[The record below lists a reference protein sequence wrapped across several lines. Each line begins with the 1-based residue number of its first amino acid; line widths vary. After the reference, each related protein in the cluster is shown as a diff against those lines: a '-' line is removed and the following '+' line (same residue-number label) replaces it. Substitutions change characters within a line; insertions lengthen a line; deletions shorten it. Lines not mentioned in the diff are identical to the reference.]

1 MGHIT
6 SNIDRFQTIPVATMF
21 RFGLTLMPNSQQV
34 ISVVASIAL
43 VVSSMGLEGC
53 KKKESQADQQAQ
65 APAATFA
72 MPTADQLYQLVAPIA
87 LFPDNLVAIVLASST
102 YPDQITASWQWLQQ
116 NGGLKG
122 ADLMQSVDQ
131 QPWDASVKGL
141 TQFPDVVQ
149 QMATNLSWTSSLGD
163 AYFNAPQNVMNAV
176 QVMRQRA
183 YQAGNLKSTPQ
194 QNVQVEN
201 QPAGTEPAPASSGNE
216 DEQPPVTVVQSPP
229 QTIVIQPAQ
238 PDVVYV
244 PSYNPTVV
252 YGEPIPP
259 APGYSTAD
267 MVTTGLVSFGVGM
280 LVGAAI
286 SNNNNN
292 CCGWGYNSWNTG
304 WNNSSVHYNNN
315 VYISNSNT
323 FVNRNNYNNV
333 NRNNIN
339 GNNINR
345 NNINAN
351 NINRND
357 LNRGGTPQFDQRR
370 NQGVG
375 DRNQGIGD
383 RNQGVGNRNQVVGD
397 RNQGVGNRNQGVGDR
412 NQGVGNRNQGV
423 GDRNQGVG
431 NRNQGVGDRNQGAG
445 NRNQGVGDRNQ
456 GAGNRNQGGGN
467 QRTEQRGYGNQPNRG
482 ASNNAMGNYKQ
493 GGNARND
500 SARGKQSVNGGGNRG
515 GANTAQ
521 ARGGGGGAKS
531 GGGNRSGGAKGGGAK
546 SGGSK
551 GGGGR
556 KR

>member
-1 MGHIT
+1 
-6 SNIDRFQTIPVATMF
+6 
-21 RFGLTLMPNSQQV
+21 MPNSQQV
-34 ISVVASIAL
+34 IAVAASVAL
-43 VVSSMGLEGC
+43 MVSTMGLDGC
-53 KKKESQADQQAQ
+53 NKKESQAGQSTQ
-65 APAATFA
+65 APTATYA
-72 MPTADQLYQLVAPIA
+72 TPTPEQLYQIVAPIA

-102 YPDQITASWQWLQQ
+102 FPDQITAAWQWIQQ

-122 ADLMQSVDQ
+122 PQLMRSVDQ

-141 TQFPDVVQ
+141 TQFSDVLQ

-183 YQAGNLKSTPQ
+183 YHAGNLKSTPQ

-201 QPAGTEPAPASSGNE
+201 QPAGTEPAPASPGE
-216 DEQPPVTVVQSPP
+216 EQPPVTVVQSPP

-244 PSYNPTVV
+244 PSYNPTIV
-252 YGEPIPP
+252 YGDPVPP
-259 APGYSTAD
+259 PPGYSTESL
-267 MVTTGLVSFGVGM
+267 VTTGIVSFGLGM
-280 LVGAAI
+280 LVGAAL
-286 SNNNNN
+286 NNNND

-304 WNNSSVHYNNN
+304 WNNSSVNYNNN
-315 VYISNSNT
+315 VYVSNSNT

-339 GNNINR
+339 
-345 NNINAN
+345 AN
-351 NINRND
+351 NVNRND
-357 LNRGGTPQFDQRR
+357 LNRGNTPQFDQR
-370 NQGVG
+370 
-375 DRNQGIGD
+375 
-383 RNQGVGNRNQVVGD
+383 
-397 RNQGVGNRNQGVGDR
+397 RNQGVGDR

-431 NRNQGVGDRNQGAG
+431 NRNQGIGDRNQGVG

-456 GAGNRNQGGGN
+456 GVGNRNQGRGN
-467 QRTEQRGYGNQPNRG
+467 PRPEQRGYGNQPNRG
-482 ASNNAMGNYKQ
+482 ASNNAMGNYQK

-500 SARGKQSVNGGGNRG
+500 SARGKQSVNGSGNRG
-515 GANTAQ
+515 GNSAQ
-521 ARGGGGGAKS
+521 ARGGGGGGGSRGGSAKS
-531 GGGNRSGGAKGGGAK
+531 SGGSRGGAK
-546 SGGSK
+546 SSGAK

>member
-1 MGHIT
+1 
-6 SNIDRFQTIPVATMF
+6 MF
-21 RFGLTLMPNSQQV
+21 RFGETSMPNSQQV
-34 ISVVASIAL
+34 IALVASVAL
-43 VVSSMGLEGC
+43 VVSSMGLDGC
-53 KKKESQADQQAQ
+53 KKKESQSGPQAQ
-65 APAATFA
+65 APTTTYA
-72 MPTADQLYQLVAPIA
+72 MPTPDQLYQLVAPIA

-102 YPDQITASWQWLQQ
+102 YPDQITAAWQWMQQ

-122 ADLMQSVDQ
+122 PQLMQSVDQ

-141 TQFPDVVQ
+141 TQFSDVLQ

-201 QPAGTEPAPASSGNE
+201 QPAGTEPVAASSGE
-216 DEQPPVTVVQSPP
+216 EHQVTVVQSPP
-229 QTIVIQPAQ
+229 QTIVIQPTQ

-244 PSYNPTVV
+244 PSYNPTAV
-252 YGEPIPP
+252 YGAPVPP
-259 APGYSTAD
+259 PPGYSTEA
-267 MVTTGLVSFGVGM
+267 MVTTGVISFGVGM

-286 SNNNNN
+286 NNNNN

-304 WNNSSVHYNNN
+304 WNNSSVRYNNN

-333 NRNNIN
+333 NRNDF
-339 GNNINR
+339 NR

-351 NINRND
+351 NVNRND
-357 LNRGGTPQFDQRR
+357 LNRGNSPQFDQR
-370 NQGVG
+370 
-375 DRNQGIGD
+375 
-383 RNQGVGNRNQVVGD
+383 
-397 RNQGVGNRNQGVGDR
+397 RNQGVGDR

-431 NRNQGVGDRNQGAG
+431 NRNQGL
-445 NRNQGVGDRNQ
+445 
-456 GAGNRNQGGGN
+456 GN

-482 ASNNAMGNYKQ
+482 ASNNAMGNYQQ

-500 SARGKQSVNGGGNRG
+500 SARGRQSVNGGGNRG
-515 GANTAQ
+515 GGNTAQ
-521 ARGGGGGAKS
+521 ARSG
-531 GGGNRSGGAKGGGAK
+531 GGGNRSGGNTAQARSGGGGGNRGGGGGSAK
-546 SGGSK
+546 SGGSRAG

-556 KR
+556 QKR

>member
-1 MGHIT
+1 
-6 SNIDRFQTIPVATMF
+6 
-21 RFGLTLMPNSQQV
+21 MPNFQQV
-34 ISVVASIAL
+34 IAVVSSVAL
-43 VVSSMGLEGC
+43 VVSSIGLEGC
-53 KKKESQADQQAQ
+53 KKKESPAGQQA
-65 APAATFA
+65 PTATYA
-72 MPTADQLYQLVAPIA
+72 MPTPDQLYQLVAPIA

-102 YPDQITASWQWLQQ
+102 YPDQITAAWQWMQR

-122 ADLMQSVDQ
+122 PELMQSVDQ

-141 TQFPDVVQ
+141 TQFADVLQ
-149 QMATNLSWTSSLGD
+149 QMATNLTWTSSLGD
-163 AYFNAPQNVMNAV
+163 AYFNTPQNVMNAV

-201 QPAGTEPAPASSGNE
+201 EQAGTEPAPAPSGE
-216 DEQPPVTVVQSPP
+216 EQQVTVVQSPP

-252 YGEPIPP
+252 YGDPVPP
-259 APGYSTAD
+259 PPGYSTEA
-267 MVTTGLVSFGVGM
+267 MVTTGLISFGVGM

-286 SNNNNN
+286 SNNNN

-339 GNNINR
+339 
-345 NNINAN
+345 AN

-357 LNRGGTPQFDQRR
+357 VNRGSTPQFDQRR
-370 NQGVG
+370 NQG
-375 DRNQGIGD
+375 
-383 RNQGVGNRNQVVGD
+383 VGD

-456 GAGNRNQGGGN
+456 AARNQ
-467 QRTEQRGYGNQPNRG
+467 RPEQRGYGNQPNRG
-482 ASNNAMGNYKQ
+482 ASNNAMGNYQQ
-493 GGNARND
+493 GGKARND
-500 SARGKQSVNGGGNRG
+500 SARGQQSVNGGGNRG

-521 ARGGGGGAKS
+521 ARGGGGG
-531 GGGNRSGGAKGGGAK
+531 GGNRGGGGGGAKGGGAK
-546 SGGSK
+546 G

-556 KR
+556 PKR